1 MNYFAHAL
9 PFLDRPYFMTGTGV
23 PDWLAVVDRRVRVR
37 SKHVRKFLDD
47 PDLRAAAVAAGILQ
61 HLLDDDRFHTSRAF
75 AEVSLE
81 LTVLSR
87 DLLEDD
93 SGLQPRFMGHL
104 LVEVLL
110 DAALIAEKPGKL
122 EEYYRVLDE
131 VDPAVIE
138 QTVNR
143 VATRPTERLAWM
155 ISEFR
160 RIRILWDYLEDAKLM
175 RRLNQ
180 VMRRVGLPQLPEAFA
195 DLLPSAR
202 QLVARRRGE
211 LLDGIPTSA

>member
-9 PFLDRPYFMTGTGV
+9 PFLDQPYFMAGTGV
-23 PDWLAVVDRRVRVR
+23 PDWLSVVDRRVRVR
-37 SKHVRKFLDD
+37 KKRVREFLVDAD
-47 PDLRAAAVAAGILQ
+47 KPAASVAAGALQ
-61 HLLDDDRFHTSRAF
+61 HLCDDDHFHASRAF
-75 AEVSLE
+75 TEVSLE

-93 SGLQPRFMGHL
+93 TGLQPRFLGHL
-104 LVEVLL
+104 LAEVLL

-131 VDPAVIE
+131 IDPAVIE

-143 VATRPTERLAWM
+143 IATQSTSRLAWM
-155 ISEFR
+155 ISEFS

-180 VMRRVGLPQLPEAFA
+180 VMRRVRLPQLPEAFS
-195 DLLPSAR
+195 DLLPPAR

-211 LLDGIPTSA
+211 LLDGLPAPV